1 METTYQVLISLITII
16 AVMVAGWF
24 AYDQGYLDPVIEK
37 IGEYMFKAKAKAEE
51 KKMEAE
57 GLKRGEDFVDSQL
70 TGNQQADDV
79 KAGLG
84 SFGSL
89 KKDS

>member
-57 GLKRGEDFVDSQL
+57 GLKRGEDFVDCKFHPPPP
-70 TGNQQADDV
+70 G
-79 KAGLG
+79 
-84 SFGSL
+84 FP
-89 KKDS
+89 